1 MEVSQPK
8 DKSFEKKHNTT
19 QNIDDNDNSDDNDGN
34 GNNASDEDEDR
45 GKNLAYIYTKLL
57 F

>member
-8 DKSFEKKHNTT
+8 DKSFEKKTT
-19 QNIDDNDNSDDNDGN
+19 QNIDDNDNRDDN

>member
-8 DKSFEKKHNTT
+8 DKSFEKNTT